1 MTTSKKPS
9 IKKVLLTIGVLSI
22 LGVIFYNTKD
32 LILGAPLSITTAV
45 DGASISS
52 AYLPI
57 SGTAK
62 HASTLQINGRTV
74 AMDKSGAFSDG
85 ALLSPG
91 YNIVEISQVDRFGK
105 EKRKIIHLV
114 AQPSASVATAMNIH
128 YQ

>member
-1 MTTSKKPS
+1 MIPQRMSVEMFRE
-9 IKKVLLTIGVLSI
+9 KVCDELLTIHKNLEP
-22 LGVIFYNTKD
+22 TKHF
-32 LILGAPLSITTAV
+32 TTETLTLETIEKLVAHCGELV
-45 DGASISS
+45 
-52 AYLPI
+52 
-57 SGTAK
+57 TAAK
-62 HASTLQINGRTV
+62 QINGRTV